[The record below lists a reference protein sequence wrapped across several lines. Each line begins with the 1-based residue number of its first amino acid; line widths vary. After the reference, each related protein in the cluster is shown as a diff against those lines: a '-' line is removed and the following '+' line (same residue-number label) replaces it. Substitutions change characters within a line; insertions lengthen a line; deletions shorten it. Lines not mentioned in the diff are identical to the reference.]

1 MGFPAEDE
9 IIRKVRP
16 DHPLR
21 LCGRGKQVMAVYYRP
36 CRKDLHG

>member
-9 IIRKVRP
+9 IIRKVRA

-21 LCGRGKQVMAVYYRP
+21 LCGRGKQTVAV
-36 CRKDLHG
+36 HQ